1 MSMADK
7 LNNFCMCWFTDNQ
20 NVARIL
26 LVESRRR
33 VLQVVAL
40 NVFSLTVQNQ
50 IILDP
55 EWILR
60 DLNERADYLSSIIE
74 YDDW

>member
-26 LVESRRR
+26 LVGSRRR